1 MDRVVFLI
9 EATGER
15 IACLLNPE
23 SLTFA
28 RQAGIRTRASRGGTI
43 LGAAGADDPLI
54 VTGGGVTE
62 VELQLLF
69 DTDLAQSLDPAASFA
84 ASAAPP
90 APPAQTLGGEAPQ
103 PALPPA
109 DPDVRDL
116 TRPLWGLAEP
126 ARASGTATES
136 PVVRFIWGRAWNL
149 PAVVTAAAERLERF
163 SLGGMPQ
170 RSWLTLRLRR
180 VPDTQPPSPDR
191 FEPAPAL
198 PGLGDYPLPEAG
210 GGTDAAY
217 VEVIAD
223 ADGNVATPLYQIAND
238 HLGSP
243 AAWSAIAAASGI
255 EDPLRIEAGTVLT
268 IPAAGSPTVTAG
280 GAA

>member
-23 SLTFA
+23 SLTFS
-28 RQAGIRTRASRGGTI
+28 RQAGLRTRMARGGTI

-69 DTDLAQSLDPAASFA
+69 DTDLAQSLDPAASF
-84 ASAAPP
+84 SAPVTPP
-90 APPAQTLGGEAPQ
+90 VPAGQSAGGEAPL
-103 PALPPA
+103 PALPPP

-116 TRPLWGLAEP
+116 TRPLWSLAEP
-126 ARASGTATES
+126 SRASGAATEA

-191 FEPAPAL
+191 FEPAPTL
-198 PGLGDYPLPEAG
+198 PGPGDYPLPGAG
-210 GGTDAAY
+210 GETDAAY

-243 AAWSAIAAASGI
+243 AGWSAIAAASGI

-268 IPAAGSPTVTAG
+268 IPAAGTATASAG
-280 GAA
+280 GSA